1 MPMTQEEA
9 LDILK
14 LGHNVFLTGA
24 AGSGKT
30 YVLNE
35 FIKHLKE
42 HRIPVG
48 VTASTGIAATHI
60 NGMTI
65 HSWAGIGI
73 DDSLNASEIDNL
85 KTKSRLKSRFAKT
98 KVLVIDE
105 ISMLHGA
112 RLDLVDQVCRAFKDP
127 DKPFGG
133 LQVVL
138 CGDLFQLPPVTKDR
152 KPPDFV
158 HKSEAWRNMNLKVC
172 YLGGQHRQDDNQLLG
187 ILSAIRGAQVDES
200 HFLDLQDRFRDIPEG
215 STITK
220 LYTHNS
226 NVDEINQ
233 DQLDKLGTKS
243 RSYPMTTKGPKKV
256 VQSMISSCLAPENLV
271 LKIGAEVMFVV
282 NNPKEGYVNGTRGQ
296 VIGFDDKSHA
306 PLVATPEKTYV
317 VEPFSWQ
324 VIDGERIVAQIDQLP
339 LRLAWAITI
348 HKSQGMSL
356 DAAEIDL
363 SKSFEPG
370 MGYVALSR
378 VRNLDGL
385 YIKGMN
391 NQAMVVHP
399 EILVLDKSLKAKSAS
414 ASASLSSLGKKEITS
429 HHEKVIN
436 ALAPAPEEVVDYDE
450 KLFEKLRE
458 WRTSISKKKTIPP
471 YAVLNDKTLKAI
483 CHDLPTSEKELLA
496 ISGIG
501 PMKLDQYGL
510 EILKLIKSHKKKP

>member
-1 MPMTQEEA
+1 MTQREA

-30 YVLNE
+30 YVLNQ
-35 FIKHLKE
+35 FIAHLRKHK
-42 HRIPVG
+42 IGVG
-48 VTASTGIAATHI
+48 VTASTGIAATHLG
-60 NGMTI
+60 GMTI

-73 DDSLNASEIDNL
+73 KDSLNSDDL
-85 KTKSRLKSRFAKT
+85 DKLLTKSRLKTRFAKT
-98 KVLVIDE
+98 KILIIDE
-105 ISMLHGA
+105 VSMLHGT
-112 RLDLVDQVCRAFKDP
+112 RLDMLDQVCRAFKD
-127 DKPFGG
+127 DTKPFGG

-138 CGDLFQLPPVTKDR
+138 CGDLFQLPPVTKNR
-152 KPPDFV
+152 ELPDFV
-158 HKSEAWRNMNLKVC
+158 HKSDAWRSMKLHVC
-172 YLGGQHRQDDNQLLG
+172 YLDEQHRQDDNQLLSV
-187 ILSAIRGAQVDES
+187 LSAIRSNEVDES
-200 HFLDLQDRFRDIPEG
+200 HFLDLQEKFRKPPADL
-215 STITK
+215 TITR

-226 NVDEINQ
+226 AVDEINQ
-233 DQLDKLGTKS
+233 DELDRLDTK
-243 RSYPMTTKGPKKV
+243 RQTYTMTTKGAKKV
-256 VQSMISSCLAPENLV
+256 VASMINSCLAPELLV
-271 LKIGAEVMFVV
+271 LKLGTEVMFVA

-296 VIGFDDKSHA
+296 VVGFDDETKA
-306 PLVATPEKTYV
+306 PLVATPNKTYV

-324 VIDGERIVAQIDQLP
+324 LVDGDRIVAELRQLP

-399 EILVLDKSLKAKSAS
+399 EILVLDKSLVAKSAN
-414 ASASLSSLGKKEITS
+414 AVVSLESMKPSQIKK
-429 HHEKVIN
+429 HHKKVIS
-436 ALAPAPEEVVDYDE
+436 ALAPPSEKIGNYDS
-450 KLFEKLRE
+450 KLFNELRD
-458 WRTSISKKKTIPP
+458 WRYGVSKKKTIPP
-471 YAVLNDKTLKAI
+471 YAVLNDKTLRSIASE
-483 CHDLPTSEKELLA
+483 LPKTEKELLT

-501 PMKLDQYGL
+501 PAKLEQYGKP
-510 EILKLIKSHKKKP
+510 IIKLIKTFSK

>member
-1 MPMTQEEA
+1 MTQREA

-35 FIKHLKE
+35 FIAHLRKHK
-42 HRIPVG
+42 IGVG
-48 VTASTGIAATHI
+48 VTASTGIAATHLG
-60 NGMTI
+60 GMTI
-65 HSWAGIGI
+65 HSWSGIGI
-73 DDSLNASEIDNL
+73 KDSLSSADLEKL
-85 KTKSRLKSRFAKT
+85 LTKSRLKTRFAKT
-98 KVLVIDE
+98 KVLIIDE

-112 RLDLVDQVCRAFKDP
+112 RLDLVDQVCRAFKDES
-127 DKPFGG
+127 KPFGG

-138 CGDLFQLPPVTKDR
+138 CGDLFQLPPVTKNR
-152 KPPDFV
+152 ELPDFV
-158 HKSEAWRNMNLKVC
+158 HKSQAWRRMKLHVC
-172 YLGGQHRQDDNQLLG
+172 YLDEQHRQDDNELLSV
-187 ILSAIRGAQVDES
+187 LSAIRSNEVDES
-200 HFLDLQDRFRDIPEG
+200 HFLDLQEKFRPVPDG
-215 STITK
+215 STITR

-226 NVDEINQ
+226 AVDEINQ
-233 DQLDKLGTKS
+233 GELDRLDTQ
-243 RSYPMTTKGPKKV
+243 RQTYAMTTKGSKKV
-256 VQSMISSCLAPENLV
+256 VASMIASCLAPEVLV
-271 LKIGAEVMFVV
+271 LKLGTEVMFVA
-282 NNPKEGYVNGTRGQ
+282 NNPKEGFVNGTRGQ
-296 VIGFDDKSHA
+296 VVGFDDETHA
-306 PLVATPEKTYV
+306 PLVASPDKTFV

-324 VIDGERIVAQIDQLP
+324 LVDGDRTVAELRQLP

-399 EILVLDKSLKAKSAS
+399 EILILDKTLRSKSDS
-414 ASASLSSLGKKEITS
+414 AVSSLNSIDKKAVKQ
-429 HHEKVIN
+429 HHEKVIS
-436 ALAPAPEEVVDYDE
+436 ALGPPPQEPVDYDTA
-450 KLFEKLRE
+450 LFEKLRD
-458 WRTSISKKKTIPP
+458 WRYEISKKKSLPP
-471 YAVLNDKTLKAI
+471 YAVLNDKTLKSI
-483 CHDLPTSEKELLA
+483 CVLLPANEKELLV

-501 PMKLDQYGL
+501 PAKLEQYGQDV
-510 EILKLIKSHKKKP
+510 LKIINA